1 MDIQEVWDKLISTI
15 KSYPGVNPSQ
25 LDAFFSRIQI
35 QAVSPGFIMLTSC
48 TAFVKEWVE
57 RHYMKDIQRA
67 LEDIYHVEFF
77 VQIEV
82 DTTAEETEGTNGE
95 NAQQASNPP
104 SEQHIPNTA
113 ALSEASSQPN
123 TPALLSNQPSTSNS
137 IENPSSL
144 ISSGLVG
151 SAAVPQKASSPSAPQ
166 IPPVSPDQTNMDQ
179 RSSSSDPSARLL
191 TFDSFVIG
199 DSNRLAYAMATEVAE
214 RPGTSNLNPLFIYG
228 RSGVGKTHLMCA
240 IKNYIDEQYPN
251 LNVLYIDSNEL
262 AERYTEAAREK
273 SVDKSSFKNFDNFLK
288 NADVLLVDDIQNLQ
302 SSPGTLGILFR
313 IFNANINQGKQFVFS
328 ADRAPKNID
337 LDERYTSR
345 FNSGAT
351 IDIQP
356 ADHETKRG
364 IIKNFVQQYQQDE
377 DFNFELSDEILDYVV
392 EHSGTNIRE
401 LKSAITNVMYA
412 VKMKGENSVTTQD
425 VKDMLAN
432 HFINETG
439 TRFTIETIQAAVE
452 DFYKVSHADL
462 VSKSRSRSIAHPR
475 HVAVY
480 LARELVNTTY
490 KDIGKAFNRDH
501 STIMHSFDLIEKG
514 LNEDR
519 NLREEIEAI
528 RGMLRS
534 KEY

>member
-82 DTTAEETEGTNGE
+82 DTTAEEAEGVGANNT
-95 NAQQASNPP
+95 QQTPNPSPQQQVSNEP
-104 SEQHIPNTA
+104 S
-113 ALSEASSQPN
+113 LSGVSSQPS
-123 TPALLSNQPSTSNS
+123 TQTLPSH
-137 IENPSSL
+137 
-144 ISSGLVG
+144 
-151 SAAVPQKASSPSAPQ
+151 QPSAPATTIESSSSLNSSVSIDNASPSIDTPSSSVPQ
-166 IPPVSPDQTNMDQ
+166 ILPVSPDQTNANQ
-179 RSSSSDPSARLL
+179 RSSSSDPSTRLL

-302 SSPGTLGILFR
+302 SSPGTLGI
-313 IFNANINQGKQFVFS
+313 
-328 ADRAPKNID
+328 
-337 LDERYTSR
+337 
-345 FNSGAT
+345 
-351 IDIQP
+351 
-356 ADHETKRG
+356 
-364 IIKNFVQQYQQDE
+364 
-377 DFNFELSDEILDYVV
+377 
-392 EHSGTNIRE
+392 
-401 LKSAITNVMYA
+401 
-412 VKMKGENSVTTQD
+412 
-425 VKDMLAN
+425 
-432 HFINETG
+432 
-439 TRFTIETIQAAVE
+439 
-452 DFYKVSHADL
+452 
-462 VSKSRSRSIAHPR
+462 
-475 HVAVY
+475 
-480 LARELVNTTY
+480 
-490 KDIGKAFNRDH
+490 
-501 STIMHSFDLIEKG
+501 
-514 LNEDR
+514 
-519 NLREEIEAI
+519 
-528 RGMLRS
+528 
-534 KEY
+534 

>member
-1 MDIQEVWDKLISTI
+1 MDIQEVWDQLIHTI
-15 KSYPGVNPSQ
+15 KSYPDVNPSQ
-25 LDAFFSRIQI
+25 IDAFFSRVQI
-35 QAVSPGFIMLTSC
+35 QAVSPGFIMLTSN
-48 TAFVKEWVE
+48 TSFIKEWVE
-57 RHYMKDIQRA
+57 RHYIKDIKRA
-67 LEDIYHVEFF
+67 LEDLYNVEFL

-82 DTTAEETEGTNGE
+82 DTTAEEYTE
-95 NAQQASNPP
+95 NAMNDSGVQSLLVSHTEIADQERPVAAMITEENIQNSVQEPYSQQLDNSKGSSN
-104 SEQHIPNTA
+104 
-113 ALSEASSQPN
+113 
-123 TPALLSNQPSTSNS
+123 TS
-137 IENPSSL
+137 L
-144 ISSGLVG
+144 
-151 SAAVPQKASSPSAPQ
+151 
-166 IPPVSPDQTNMDQ
+166 
-179 RSSSSDPSARLL
+179 SSSDDREKISPKDTQRPLQCDSSLLLL

-240 IKNYIDEQYPN
+240 IKNYVNEQYPD
-251 LNVLYIDSNEL
+251 LNVIYIDSMEL
-262 AERYTEAAREK
+262 VNRYSDAAREK
-273 SVDKSSFKNFDNFLK
+273 SVDKSSFKNFENFFK
-288 NADVLLVDDIQNLQ
+288 EADVLLIDDIQSLQ
-302 SSPGTLGILFR
+302 GKAGTLDTLFR

-337 LDERYTSR
+337 LEERYTSR

-356 ADHETKRG
+356 PDNETKRS
-364 IIKNFVQQYQQDE
+364 IIKNFIQQYQHDE

-392 EHSGTNIRE
+392 EHSGSNIRE
-401 LKSAITNVMYA
+401 LKSAITNVIFA
-412 VKMKGENSVTTQD
+412 IKMNKDNTLTTQD

-432 HFINETG
+432 HFINESG

-452 DFYKVSHADL
+452 DFYHVSHSDL
-462 VSKSRSRSIAHPR
+462 VSKNRSRSIAHPR
-475 HVAVY
+475 QVAIY

-490 KDIGKAFNRDH
+490 KDIGRAFNRDH

-528 RGMLRS
+528 REKLRTQQ
-534 KEY
+534 Y

>member
-1 MDIQEVWDKLISTI
+1 
-15 KSYPGVNPSQ
+15 
-25 LDAFFSRIQI
+25 
-35 QAVSPGFIMLTSC
+35 
-48 TAFVKEWVE
+48 
-57 RHYMKDIQRA
+57 
-67 LEDIYHVEFF
+67 
-77 VQIEV
+77 
-82 DTTAEETEGTNGE
+82 
-95 NAQQASNPP
+95 
-104 SEQHIPNTA
+104 
-113 ALSEASSQPN
+113 
-123 TPALLSNQPSTSNS
+123 
-137 IENPSSL
+137 
-144 ISSGLVG
+144 
-151 SAAVPQKASSPSAPQ
+151 
-166 IPPVSPDQTNMDQ
+166 
-179 RSSSSDPSARLL
+179 
-191 TFDSFVIG
+191 
-199 DSNRLAYAMATEVAE
+199 MATEVAE

-480 LARELVNTTY
+480 LGSRAREYHL
-490 KDIGKAFNRDH
+490 
-501 STIMHSFDLIEKG
+501 
-514 LNEDR
+514 
-519 NLREEIEAI
+519 
-528 RGMLRS
+528 
-534 KEY
+534 

>member
-82 DTTAEETEGTNGE
+82 DTTAEEAEGAGANSTQQTTNPSP
-95 NAQQASNPP
+95 QQQVSNEP
-104 SEQHIPNTA
+104 SLPGVG
-113 ALSEASSQPN
+113 SQPN
-123 TPALLSNQPSTSNS
+123 TQTLPSNQPSAPATT
-137 IENPSSL
+137 IESSSSL
-144 ISSGLVG
+144 NSSV
-151 SAAVPQKASSPSAPQ
+151 SIDNVSPSIDTSSSVPQMPSL
-166 IPPVSPDQTNMDQ
+166 SPDQTNADQ
-179 RSSSSDPSARLL
+179 RSSLSDPSTRLL

-273 SVDKSSFKNFDNFLK
+273 SVDKSSFKNFDNF
-288 NADVLLVDDIQNLQ
+288 LLVDDIQNLQ

>member
-1 MDIQEVWDKLISTI
+1 M
-15 KSYPGVNPSQ
+15 
-25 LDAFFSRIQI
+25 
-35 QAVSPGFIMLTSC
+35 
-48 TAFVKEWVE
+48 
-57 RHYMKDIQRA
+57 
-67 LEDIYHVEFF
+67 
-77 VQIEV
+77 
-82 DTTAEETEGTNGE
+82 
-95 NAQQASNPP
+95 
-104 SEQHIPNTA
+104 
-113 ALSEASSQPN
+113 
-123 TPALLSNQPSTSNS
+123 
-137 IENPSSL
+137 
-144 ISSGLVG
+144 
-151 SAAVPQKASSPSAPQ
+151 
-166 IPPVSPDQTNMDQ
+166 
-179 RSSSSDPSARLL
+179 

-412 VKMKGENSVTTQD
+412 VKM
-425 VKDMLAN
+425 LAN

-462 VSKSRSRSIAHPR
+462 VSKSRSRSITHPR

>member
-82 DTTAEETEGTNGE
+82 DTTAEEAEGTGANST
-95 NAQQASNPP
+95 QQTANPSPQQQVSNEP
-104 SEQHIPNTA
+104 S
-113 ALSEASSQPN
+113 LSGVGS
-123 TPALLSNQPSTSNS
+123 QPSTPATT
-137 IENPSSL
+137 IESSSSL
-144 ISSGLVG
+144 NSSV
-151 SAAVPQKASSPSAPQ
+151 SIDNVSPSIDTSSSVPQ
-166 IPPVSPDQTNMDQ
+166 IPPVSPDQTNADQ
-179 RSSSSDPSARLL
+179 RSSSSDPSTRLL

-462 VSKSRSRSIAHPR
+462 VSKSRSRSIAYPR